1 MIKLLTALALLGALP
16 FLGACTAPTPMNPPN
31 PTVTSG
37 AAANSQVGKLTEKDA
52 RTKDPSTP
60 NAPP

>member
-1 MIKLLTALALLGALP
+1 MMKKLLTALALLGALP
-16 FLGACTAPTPMNPPN
+16 LLGACNSSMNPPN

-37 AAANSQVGKLTEKDA
+37 AAAQSQVGKLNEKDA
-52 RTKDPSTP
+52 RTKDPTTP